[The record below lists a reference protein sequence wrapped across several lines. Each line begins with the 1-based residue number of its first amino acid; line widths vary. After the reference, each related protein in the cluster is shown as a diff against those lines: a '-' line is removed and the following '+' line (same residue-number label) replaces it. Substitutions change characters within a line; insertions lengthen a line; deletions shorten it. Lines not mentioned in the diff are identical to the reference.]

1 MMRRKRSYVDDSQVA
16 DILQWNDN
24 RNSLDD
30 SSEKNQWFLQA
41 VQYSVHSVKIQIL
54 ECILLFI
61 GELKRTYL

>member
-16 DILQWNDN
+16 DILQWNDH

-30 SSEKNQWFLQA
+30 SSEKIEWFLQA
-41 VQYSVHSVKIQIL
+41 TQYSVHSVKIQIL

>member
-1 MMRRKRSYVDDSQVA
+1 MMLRKRSYVDDSQVA
-16 DILQWNDN
+16 DILQWNDH

-30 SSEKNQWFLQA
+30 SSKKIEWFLQA
-41 VQYSVHSVKIQIL
+41 TLYSLHSVKIQTL